1 MLGAPTTG
9 SALNPRLGD
18 HVCLP
23 FDTDGERIA
32 AARAITLNGLREGR
46 LVLLVTESD
55 SPQQV
60 RRHLVPPGDDGAG
73 EWFDVEAAE
82 ASGRLT
88 ILPAD
93 ESHFSQGRFDPEI
106 ALTCLAAFGR
116 QAERLGARGVSVLV
130 DASWRLRADPGRS
143 LEVEARGNALFAER
157 WMALV
162 CQYDRRRFS
171 GEAVDQA
178 AAVHPITPGEAE
190 LRFACTPG
198 GLALS
203 GEIDGTNIAALASVL
218 DTLVPMARALT
229 IDATA
234 LGYLDAEG
242 ARLLARTAELR
253 DDETVILCSPAV
265 ARLLSLIRADD
276 VDRLSVR
283 PAGP

>member
-1 MLGAPTTG
+1 MLGARTTG

-32 AARAITLNGLREGR
+32 AVRAITLNGLREGR

-55 SPQQV
+55 TPQQV
-60 RRHLVPPGDDGAG
+60 RGHLAGPGDGTG
-73 EWFDVEAAE
+73 EWFDAEAAE
-82 ASGRLT
+82 AGGRLT

-93 ESHFSQGRFDPEI
+93 ESHFSRGRFDPDL

-116 QAERLGARGVSVLV
+116 HAERLGASGVSVLV
-130 DASWRLRADPGRS
+130 DASWRLRADPGLS
-143 LEVEARGNALFAER
+143 LEVEARGNALFAGS

-171 GEAVDQA
+171 GEAFDQA

-190 LRFACTPG
+190 LRFARTPG
-198 GLALS
+198 GLTLA
-203 GEIDGTNIAALASVL
+203 GEVDGTNIAALASVL
-218 DTLVPMARALT
+218 DTLVPVARALT

-253 DDETVILCSPAV
+253 VNETVIVCSPAV